1 MPKDCFGIFKHSLTA
16 TALKVGKLDLKVR
29 RITYIVVM
37 GNNVS
42 SGRKAPKI
50 TAQDK
55 AILQLK
61 IQRDKL
67 AKTGTKIQTII
78 KRENQIARQCIRQGD
93 RKRALLALKKRK
105 YQESLLDTVAKQSD
119 SLETLINTI
128 EFKLIEKD
136 VVYGLQEGSKVLKQL
151 NTELSIDKV
160 DKIMDDTAE
169 GVQYQEELSE
179 RLGELMPRALDDEV
193 DEELEKMEREEAERT
208 GETKAKKTDTNIS
221 DLPVAPSGEIKEEK
235 KGEEE
240 EEGAKKREEGEEKP
254 QALPA

>member
-1 MPKDCFGIFKHSLTA
+1 M
-16 TALKVGKLDLKVR
+16 
-29 RITYIVVM
+29 
-37 GNNVS
+37 
-42 SGRKAPKI
+42 
-50 TAQDK
+50 
-55 AILQLK
+55 
-61 IQRDKL
+61 
-67 AKTGTKIQTII
+67 
-78 KRENQIARQCIRQGD
+78 
-93 RKRALLALKKRK
+93 
-105 YQESLLDTVAKQSD
+105 DTVAKQSD

-208 GETKAKKTDTNIS
+208 GETKAKKTDNNIS